1 MSDEVRYLKP
11 IQVSERIGISVK
23 TLSNW
28 RVSGKGPKHVQ
39 VGRGVKYPS
48 DLLDQWIKTWDGTP
62 RR

>member
-28 RVSGKGPKHVQ
+28 RVSGKGPKYVL